1 MGRGDEVVNVV
12 MTEIPRL
19 HTALAEWAACIIFIQ
34 LLEKRFST
42 KKTIGIA
49 AAALIVQMI
58 FLFATGEMPIQFWIF
73 CMAAAFGMMVLLIYL
88 CLNITGISAVYYGI
102 QAFITAEFTAAFEW
116 MISCRTYERN
126 GQPPFRGYALVP
138 MVFVVLIINVI
149 IARIMKNVLTKG
161 YRLDIDR
168 KGVAS
173 AAIMGCAIF
182 VASNLNFCSDHLLIS
197 SHYAEEIARI
207 RMLIDL
213 GGIAMLYAHLLQCC
227 NSKAQ
232 KELGVMQN
240 VLQNQYLQYKFS
252 KESIDLINY
261 KYHDLKHQ
269 IRILRREG
277 NLEKNA
283 FLDKME
289 EEIRQYEI
297 QNKTGNSVLDTILTS
312 NAFECDKNGIT
323 LTCVANGSLLDF
335 INTMDICSIFGNALD
350 NAVECEKEISDKEK
364 RLIHVTVSEQKGF
377 VLMRFENYY
386 EEKLNYNQGELLT
399 TKKEK
404 QFHGYG
410 IKSIKYTANKYGGA
424 VHIDAKDH
432 WFALRVLIPLP

>member
-12 MTEIPRL
+12 MTEIPRI

-149 IARIMKNVLTKG
+149 ITNHEECAMKG

-182 VASNLNFCSDHLLIS
+182 AASNLNFCSDHLLIS

-240 VLQNQYLQYKFS
+240 VLESVSQYKFS

-312 NAFECDKNGIT
+312 NALN
-323 LTCVANGSLLDF
+323 
-335 INTMDICSIFGNALD
+335 
-350 NAVECEKEISDKEK
+350 
-364 RLIHVTVSEQKGF
+364 VTKMG
-377 VLMRFENYY
+377 
-386 EEKLNYNQGELLT
+386 
-399 TKKEK
+399 
-404 QFHGYG
+404 
-410 IKSIKYTANKYGGA
+410 
-424 VHIDAKDH
+424 
-432 WFALRVLIPLP
+432 LP